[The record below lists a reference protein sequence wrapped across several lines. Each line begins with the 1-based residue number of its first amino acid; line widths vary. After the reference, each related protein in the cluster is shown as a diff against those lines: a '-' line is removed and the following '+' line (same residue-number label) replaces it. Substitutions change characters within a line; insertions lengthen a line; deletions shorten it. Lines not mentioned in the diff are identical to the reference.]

1 MLLFILALVT
11 SLAILVSFKIFE
23 RLNVST
29 PHAIVINYI
38 VAFALGYLY
47 QPYNFQNL
55 LSADWIYLSTISG
68 IILSVSFFIYAL
80 SIKYFGISISAL
92 SGKMSMLIPI
102 IVGFV
107 LLGDKILAHRIIGII
122 MIFPALYLLL
132 YENDKHTKTNKTN
145 KTKYLI
151 FPILLF
157 LFAGSNDSIFKIAD
171 TYYLLGDI
179 SNVYMY
185 LTNAFAI
192 SFVIA
197 IIVILIQK
205 PSINKN
211 QYLKTGIAGIE
222 LGILNWYSTFF
233 FLRAIRLLPIS
244 IFIPLYNICFVLLS
258 VLLGRILFKEK
269 FDKNKIVG
277 SIIAILSIVLLS
289 I

>member
-1 MLLFILALVT
+1 MLLFILAIIT

-47 QPYNFQNL
+47 QPYNFQNI
-55 LSADWIYLSTISG
+55 LSADWIYLSLASG
-68 IILSVSFFIYAL
+68 IILSVSFFIYSL
-80 SIKYFGISISAL
+80 SIKYFGISITAL
-92 SGKMSMLIPI
+92 SGKMSILIPI
-102 IVGFV
+102 LVGFL
-107 LLGDKILAHRIIGII
+107 LLGDSVLVHRIIGII

-132 YENDKHTKTNKTN
+132 YENDKQAKTN
-145 KTKYLI
+145 KTKFLI

-157 LFAGSNDSIFKIAD
+157 LFTGSNDSIFKIAD
-171 TYYLLGDI
+171 TFYLLGDI
-179 SNVYMY
+179 REVYVF

-192 SFVIA
+192 SFIVA
-197 IIVILIQK
+197 IIFILIQK
-205 PSINKN
+205 PKINKK

-222 LGILNWYSTFF
+222 LGVLNWYSTFF
-233 FLRAIRLLPIS
+233 FLRVIRLLPLS
-244 IFIPLYNICFVLLS
+244 LFIPLYNICFVLLS
-258 VLLGRILFKEK
+258 VFLGRILFKEK
-269 FDKNKIVG
+269 FDKNKIIG

>member
-23 RLNVST
+23 RFNVST

-47 QPYNFQNL
+47 QPYNFQNI

-68 IILSVSFFIYAL
+68 IILSVLFFIYAL
-80 SIKYFGISISAL
+80 SIKYFGISITAL
-92 SGKMSMLIPI
+92 SGKMSILIPI

-132 YENDKHTKTNKTN
+132 YENDKHAKSN

-244 IFIPLYNICFVLLS
+244 IFIPLYNICLVLMS

-277 SIIAILSIVLLS
+277 TIIAILSIVLLS

>member
-23 RLNVST
+23 RLNIST

-47 QPYNFQNL
+47 QPFNFQNI

-80 SIKYFGISISAL
+80 SIKYFGISITAL
-92 SGKMSMLIPI
+92 SGKMSILIPI

-107 LLGDKILAHRIIGII
+107 LLGDEILVHRIIGII

-132 YENDKHTKTNKTN
+132 YENDKNTKTNKI
-145 KTKYLI
+145 KYLI

-157 LFAGSNDSIFKIAD
+157 LFTGSNDSIFKIAD
-171 TYYLLGDI
+171 TYYLFGNI
-179 SNVYMY
+179 SNVYMF

-197 IIVILIQK
+197 IIFILIQK

-211 QYLKTGIAGIE
+211 QYLKTSIAGVE

-233 FLRAIRLLPIS
+233 FLRVIRLLPIS

-269 FDKNKIVG
+269 FDKNKIIG

>member
-1 MLLFILALVT
+1 MLLFILAIIT

-47 QPYNFQNL
+47 QPYNFQNI
-55 LSADWIYLSTISG
+55 LSADLIYLSLASG
-68 IILSVSFFIYAL
+68 IILSVSFFIYSL
-80 SIKYFGISISAL
+80 SIKYFGISITAL
-92 SGKMSMLIPI
+92 SGKMSILIPI
-102 IVGFV
+102 LIGFL
-107 LLGDKILAHRIIGII
+107 LLGDSVLVHRIIGII

-132 YENDKHTKTNKTN
+132 YENDKQANTN
-145 KTKYLI
+145 KTKFLI

-157 LFAGSNDSIFKIAD
+157 LFTGSNDSIFKIAD
-171 TYYLLGDI
+171 TFYLLGDI
-179 SNVYMY
+179 REVYVF

-192 SFVIA
+192 SFIVA
-197 IIVILIQK
+197 IIFILIQK
-205 PSINKN
+205 PKINKK

-222 LGILNWYSTFF
+222 LGVLNWYSTFF
-233 FLRAIRLLPIS
+233 FLRVIRLLPLS
-244 IFIPLYNICFVLLS
+244 LFIPLYNICFVLLS
-258 VLLGRILFKEK
+258 VFLGRILFKEK
-269 FDKNKIVG
+269 FDKNKIIG

>member
-23 RLNVST
+23 RFNVST

-47 QPYNFQNL
+47 QPYNFQNI

-68 IILSVSFFIYAL
+68 IILSVLFFIYAL
-80 SIKYFGISISAL
+80 SIKYFGISITAL
-92 SGKMSMLIPI
+92 SGKMSILIPI

-107 LLGDKILAHRIIGII
+107 LLGDQILAHRIIGII

-132 YENDKHTKTNKTN
+132 YENDKHTKSN

-244 IFIPLYNICFVLLS
+244 IFIPLYNICLVLMS

-277 SIIAILSIVLLS
+277 TIIAILSIVLLS

>member
-1 MLLFILALVT
+1 MLLFILAIVT

-47 QPYNFQNL
+47 QPYNFQNI
-55 LSADWIYLSTISG
+55 LSADWIYLSLASG
-68 IILSVSFFIYAL
+68 IILSVSFFIYSL
-80 SIKYFGISISAL
+80 SIKYFGISITAL
-92 SGKMSMLIPI
+92 SGKMSILIPI
-102 IVGFV
+102 LIGFL
-107 LLGDKILAHRIIGII
+107 LLGDSVLVHRIIGII

-132 YENDKHTKTNKTN
+132 YENDKQANTN
-145 KTKYLI
+145 KTKFLI

-157 LFAGSNDSIFKIAD
+157 LFTGSNDSIFKIAD
-171 TYYLLGDI
+171 TFYLLGDI
-179 SNVYMY
+179 REVYVF

-192 SFVIA
+192 SFIVA
-197 IIVILIQK
+197 IIFILIQK
-205 PSINKN
+205 PKINKK

-222 LGILNWYSTFF
+222 LGVLNWYSTFF
-233 FLRAIRLLPIS
+233 FLRVIRLLPLS
-244 IFIPLYNICFVLLS
+244 LFIPLYNICFVLLS
-258 VLLGRILFKEK
+258 VFLGRILFKEK
-269 FDKNKIVG
+269 FDKNKIIG

>member
-1 MLLFILALVT
+1 M
-11 SLAILVSFKIFE
+11 
-23 RLNVST
+23 
-29 PHAIVINYI
+29 
-38 VAFALGYLY
+38 
-47 QPYNFQNL
+47 
-55 LSADWIYLSTISG
+55 
-68 IILSVSFFIYAL
+68 
-80 SIKYFGISISAL
+80 SI
-92 SGKMSMLIPI
+92 LIPI

-132 YENDKHTKTNKTN
+132 YENDKHTKTN

-197 IIVILIQK
+197 IIFILIQK

-244 IFIPLYNICFVLLS
+244 IFIPLFNICFVLLS

>member
-80 SIKYFGISISAL
+80 SIKYFGISITAL

-132 YENDKHTKTNKTN
+132 YENNKHTKTNKI
-145 KTKYLI
+145 KYLI

-157 LFAGSNDSIFKIAD
+157 LFTGSNDSIFKIAD

-197 IIVILIQK
+197 IIFVLIQK
-205 PSINKN
+205 PSIDKN
-211 QYLKTGIAGIE
+211 QYLKTSIAGIE

-233 FLRAIRLLPIS
+233 FLRTIRLLPIS
-244 IFIPLYNICFVLLS
+244 IFIPLFNICFVLLS

>member
-1 MLLFILALVT
+1 MLLFILAIVT
-11 SLAILVSFKIFE
+11 SLAILVSFKVFE

-47 QPYNFQNL
+47 QPYNLQNL
-55 LSADWIYLSTISG
+55 LSTDWIYLSTISG
-68 IILSVSFFIYAL
+68 ILLSVSFFIYAL
-80 SIKYFGISISAL
+80 SIKYFGISITAL

-132 YENDKHTKTNKTN
+132 YENDKHTKTNKI
-145 KTKYLI
+145 KYLI

-157 LFAGSNDSIFKIAD
+157 LFAGSNDSIFKISD

-197 IIVILIQK
+197 IIFVLIQK

>member
-1 MLLFILALVT
+1 
-11 SLAILVSFKIFE
+11 
-23 RLNVST
+23 
-29 PHAIVINYI
+29 
-38 VAFALGYLY
+38 
-47 QPYNFQNL
+47 
-55 LSADWIYLSTISG
+55 
-68 IILSVSFFIYAL
+68 
-80 SIKYFGISISAL
+80 YFGISITAL
-92 SGKMSMLIPI
+92 SGKMSILIPI

-132 YENDKHTKTNKTN
+132 YENDKHAKSN

-244 IFIPLYNICFVLLS
+244 IFIPLYNICLVLMS

-277 SIIAILSIVLLS
+277 TIIAILSIVLLS

>member
-23 RLNVST
+23 RFNVST

-47 QPYNFQNL
+47 QPYNFQNI

-68 IILSVSFFIYAL
+68 IILSVLFFIYAL
-80 SIKYFGISISAL
+80 SIKYFGISITAL
-92 SGKMSMLIPI
+92 SGKMSILIPI

-107 LLGDKILAHRIIGII
+107 LLGDQILAHRIIGII

-132 YENDKHTKTNKTN
+132 YENDKHTKSN

-157 LFAGSNDSIFKIAD
+157 LFAGSNDSVFKIAD

-205 PSINKN
+205 QSINKN

-244 IFIPLYNICFVLLS
+244 IFIPLYNICLVLMS

-277 SIIAILSIVLLS
+277 TIIAILSIVLLS

>member
-1 MLLFILALVT
+1 MLLFILAIVT

-47 QPYNFQNL
+47 QPYNFQNI
-55 LSADWIYLSTISG
+55 LSADWIYLSLASG
-68 IILSVSFFIYAL
+68 IILSVSFFIYSL
-80 SIKYFGISISAL
+80 SIKYFGISITAL
-92 SGKMSMLIPI
+92 SGKMSILIPI
-102 IVGFV
+102 LIGFL
-107 LLGDKILAHRIIGII
+107 LLGDSVLVHRIIGII

-132 YENDKHTKTNKTN
+132 YENDKQANTN
-145 KTKYLI
+145 KTKFLI

-157 LFAGSNDSIFKIAD
+157 LFTGSNDSIFKIAD
-171 TYYLLGDI
+171 TFYLLGDI
-179 SNVYMY
+179 REVYVF

-192 SFVIA
+192 SFIVA
-197 IIVILIQK
+197 IIFILIQK
-205 PSINKN
+205 PKINEK

-222 LGILNWYSTFF
+222 LGVLNWYSTFF
-233 FLRAIRLLPIS
+233 FLRVIRLLPLS
-244 IFIPLYNICFVLLS
+244 LFIPLYNICFVLLS
-258 VLLGRILFKEK
+258 VFLGRILFKEK
-269 FDKNKIVG
+269 FDKNKIIG

>member
-23 RLNVST
+23 RLNAST

-47 QPYNFQNL
+47 QPYNFQNI

-80 SIKYFGISISAL
+80 SIKYFGISITAL
-92 SGKMSMLIPI
+92 SGKMSILIPI
-102 IVGFV
+102 IVGFL
-107 LLGDKILAHRIIGII
+107 LLGDSVLVHRIIGII

-132 YENDKHTKTNKTN
+132 YENDKQAKTNKI
-145 KTKYLI
+145 KYLI

-157 LFAGSNDSIFKIAD
+157 LFTGSNDSIFKIAD
-171 TYYLLGDI
+171 TYYLLGNI
-179 SNVYMY
+179 SNVYMF

-197 IIVILIQK
+197 IIFILIQK

-211 QYLKTGIAGIE
+211 QYLKTSIAGVE

-233 FLRAIRLLPIS
+233 FLRVIRLLPIS

-269 FDKNKIVG
+269 FDKNKIIG

>member
-11 SLAILVSFKIFE
+11 SLAIIVSFKIFE

-47 QPYNFQNL
+47 QPYNFQNI

-80 SIKYFGISISAL
+80 SIKYFGISITAL
-92 SGKMSMLIPI
+92 SGKMSILIPI

-132 YENDKHTKTNKTN
+132 YENDKHTKTN

-197 IIVILIQK
+197 IIFILIQK

-244 IFIPLYNICFVLLS
+244 IFIPLFNICFVLLS

>member
-47 QPYNFQNL
+47 QPYNFQNI

-80 SIKYFGISISAL
+80 SIKYFGISITAL
-92 SGKMSMLIPI
+92 SGKMSILIPI

-107 LLGDKILAHRIIGII
+107 LLGDEILVHRIIGII

-132 YENDKHTKTNKTN
+132 YENDKQAKTNKI
-145 KTKYLI
+145 KYLI

-157 LFAGSNDSIFKIAD
+157 LFTGSNDSIFKIAD
-171 TYYLLGDI
+171 TYYLLGNI
-179 SNVYMY
+179 SNVYMF

-197 IIVILIQK
+197 IIFILIQK

-211 QYLKTGIAGIE
+211 QYLKTSIAGVE

-233 FLRAIRLLPIS
+233 FLRVIRLLPIS

-269 FDKNKIVG
+269 FDKNKIIG

>member
-23 RLNVST
+23 RFNVST

-47 QPYNFQNL
+47 RPYNFQNI

-68 IILSVSFFIYAL
+68 IILSVLFFIYAL
-80 SIKYFGISISAL
+80 SIKYFGISITAL
-92 SGKMSMLIPI
+92 SGKMSILIPI

-132 YENDKHTKTNKTN
+132 YENDKHAKSN

-205 PSINKN
+205 QSINKN

-244 IFIPLYNICFVLLS
+244 IFIPLYNICLVLMS

-277 SIIAILSIVLLS
+277 TIIAILSIVLLS

>member
-132 YENDKHTKTNKTN
+132 YENDKHAKSN

-244 IFIPLYNICFVLLS
+244 IFIPLYNICLVLMS

-277 SIIAILSIVLLS
+277 TIIAILSIVLLS

>member
-47 QPYNFQNL
+47 QPYNFQNI

-80 SIKYFGISISAL
+80 SIKYFGISITAL
-92 SGKMSMLIPI
+92 SGKMSILIPI

-107 LLGDKILAHRIIGII
+107 LLGDEILVHRIIGII

-132 YENDKHTKTNKTN
+132 YENDKHTKTNKI
-145 KTKYLI
+145 KYLI

-157 LFAGSNDSIFKIAD
+157 LFTGSNDSIFKIAD
-171 TYYLLGDI
+171 TYYLFGNI
-179 SNVYMY
+179 SNVYMF

-197 IIVILIQK
+197 IIFILIQK

-211 QYLKTGIAGIE
+211 QYLKTSIAGVE

-233 FLRAIRLLPIS
+233 FLRVIRLLPIS

-269 FDKNKIVG
+269 FDKNKIIG

>member
-1 MLLFILALVT
+1 MLLFILAIVT

-23 RLNVST
+23 RLNIST

-47 QPYNFQNL
+47 QPYNFQNI

-80 SIKYFGISISAL
+80 SIKYFGISITAL
-92 SGKMSMLIPI
+92 SGKMSILIPI
-102 IVGFV
+102 IVGFL
-107 LLGDKILAHRIIGII
+107 LLGDSVLVHRIIGII

-132 YENDKHTKTNKTN
+132 YENDKQAKTNKI
-145 KTKYLI
+145 KYLI

-157 LFAGSNDSIFKIAD
+157 LFTGSNDSIFKIAD
-171 TYYLLGDI
+171 TYYLLGNI
-179 SNVYMY
+179 SNVYMF

-197 IIVILIQK
+197 IIFILIQK

-211 QYLKTGIAGIE
+211 QYLKTSIAGVE

-233 FLRAIRLLPIS
+233 FLRVIRLLPIS

-269 FDKNKIVG
+269 FEKNKIIG

>member
-23 RLNVST
+23 RFNVST

-47 QPYNFQNL
+47 RPYNFQNI

-68 IILSVSFFIYAL
+68 IILSVLFFIYAL
-80 SIKYFGISISAL
+80 SIKYFGISITAL
-92 SGKMSMLIPI
+92 SGKMSILIPI

-132 YENDKHTKTNKTN
+132 YENDKHAKSN

-244 IFIPLYNICFVLLS
+244 IFIPLYNICLVLMS

-277 SIIAILSIVLLS
+277 TIIAILSIVLLS

>member
-1 MLLFILALVT
+1 MLLFILAIVT

-23 RLNVST
+23 RLNIST

-47 QPYNFQNL
+47 QPYNFQNI

-80 SIKYFGISISAL
+80 SIKYFGISITAL
-92 SGKMSMLIPI
+92 SGKMSILIPI

-107 LLGDKILAHRIIGII
+107 LLGDEILVHRIIGII

-132 YENDKHTKTNKTN
+132 YENDKHTKTNKI
-145 KTKYLI
+145 KYLI

-157 LFAGSNDSIFKIAD
+157 LFTGSNDSIFKIAD
-171 TYYLLGDI
+171 TYYLFGNI
-179 SNVYMY
+179 SNVYMF

-197 IIVILIQK
+197 IIFILIQK

-211 QYLKTGIAGIE
+211 QYLKTSIAGVE

-233 FLRAIRLLPIS
+233 FLRVIRLLPIS

-269 FDKNKIVG
+269 FDKNKIIG

>member
-1 MLLFILALVT
+1 MLLFILAIVT

-23 RLNVST
+23 RLNIST

-47 QPYNFQNL
+47 QPYNFQNI

-80 SIKYFGISISAL
+80 SIKYFGISITAL
-92 SGKMSMLIPI
+92 SGKMSILIPI

-107 LLGDKILAHRIIGII
+107 LLGDEILVHRIIGII

-132 YENDKHTKTNKTN
+132 YENDNHTKTNKI
-145 KTKYLI
+145 KYLI

-157 LFAGSNDSIFKIAD
+157 LFTGSNDSIFKIAD
-171 TYYLLGDI
+171 TYYLFGNI
-179 SNVYMY
+179 SNVYMF

-197 IIVILIQK
+197 IIFILIQK

-211 QYLKTGIAGIE
+211 QYLKTSIAGVE

-233 FLRAIRLLPIS
+233 FLRVIRLLPIS

-269 FDKNKIVG
+269 FDKNKIIG

>member
-1 MLLFILALVT
+1 MLLFILAIVT

-23 RLNVST
+23 RLNIST

-47 QPYNFQNL
+47 QPYNFQNI

-80 SIKYFGISISAL
+80 SIKYFGISITAL
-92 SGKMSMLIPI
+92 SGKMSILIPI
-102 IVGFV
+102 IVGFL
-107 LLGDKILAHRIIGII
+107 LLGDSVLVHRIIGII

-132 YENDKHTKTNKTN
+132 YENDKQAKTNKI
-145 KTKYLI
+145 KYLI

-157 LFAGSNDSIFKIAD
+157 LFTGSNDSIFKIAD
-171 TYYLLGDI
+171 TYYLLGNI
-179 SNVYMY
+179 SNVYMF

-197 IIVILIQK
+197 IIFILIQK

-211 QYLKTGIAGIE
+211 QYLKTSIAGVE

-233 FLRAIRLLPIS
+233 FLRVIRLLPIS

-269 FDKNKIVG
+269 FDKNKIIG

>member
-23 RLNVST
+23 RLNISP

-38 VAFALGYLY
+38 IAFALGYLY
-47 QPYNFQNL
+47 QPYNFQNI

-80 SIKYFGISISAL
+80 SIKYFGISITAL
-92 SGKMSMLIPI
+92 SGKMSILIPI

-107 LLGDKILAHRIIGII
+107 LLGDEILVHRIIGII
-122 MIFPALYLLL
+122 MIFPALYL
-132 YENDKHTKTNKTN
+132 
-145 KTKYLI
+145 I

-157 LFAGSNDSIFKIAD
+157 LFTGSNDSIFKIAD
-171 TYYLLGDI
+171 TYYLFGNI
-179 SNVYMY
+179 SNVYMF

-197 IIVILIQK
+197 IIFILIQK

-211 QYLKTGIAGIE
+211 QYLKTCLAGIE

-233 FLRAIRLLPIS
+233 FLRVIRLLPIS

-269 FDKNKIVG
+269 FDKNKIIG

>member
-1 MLLFILALVT
+1 MLLFILAIVT

-23 RLNVST
+23 RLNIST

-47 QPYNFQNL
+47 QPFNFPNL
-55 LSADWIYLSTISG
+55 LFINWFYLSIISG
-68 IILSVSFFIYAL
+68 TMLSVSFFIYAL
-80 SIKYFGISISAL
+80 SIKYFGISITAL
-92 SGKMSMLIPI
+92 SGKMSILIPI

-107 LLGDKILAHRIIGII
+107 LLGDEILVHRIIGII
-122 MIFPALYLLL
+122 MIFPALFLLL
-132 YENDKHTKTNKTN
+132 YENDKHTKTNKIR
-145 KTKYLI
+145 YLI

-157 LFAGSNDSIFKIAD
+157 LFTGSNDSIFKIAD
-171 TYYLLGDI
+171 TYYLFGNI
-179 SNVYMY
+179 SNVYMF

-197 IIVILIQK
+197 IIFILIQK

-211 QYLKTGIAGIE
+211 QYLKTCLAGIE

-233 FLRAIRLLPIS
+233 FLRVIRLLPIS

-269 FDKNKIVG
+269 FDKNKIIG

>member
-1 MLLFILALVT
+1 MLLFILAIIT

-47 QPYNFQNL
+47 QPYNFQNI
-55 LSADWIYLSTISG
+55 LSADLIYLSLASG
-68 IILSVSFFIYAL
+68 IILSVSFFIYSL
-80 SIKYFGISISAL
+80 SIKYFGISITAL
-92 SGKMSMLIPI
+92 SGKMSILIPI
-102 IVGFV
+102 LIGFL
-107 LLGDKILAHRIIGII
+107 LLGDSVLVHRIIGII

-132 YENDKHTKTNKTN
+132 YENDKQAKTN
-145 KTKYLI
+145 KTKFLI

-157 LFAGSNDSIFKIAD
+157 LFTGSNDSIFKIAD
-171 TYYLLGDI
+171 TFYLLGDI
-179 SNVYMY
+179 REVYVF

-192 SFVIA
+192 SFIVA
-197 IIVILIQK
+197 IIFILIQK
-205 PSINKN
+205 PKINKK

-222 LGILNWYSTFF
+222 LGVLNWYSTFF
-233 FLRAIRLLPIS
+233 FLRVIRLLPLS
-244 IFIPLYNICFVLLS
+244 LFIPLYNICFVLLS
-258 VLLGRILFKEK
+258 VFLGRILFKEK
-269 FDKNKIVG
+269 FDKNKIIG

>member
-23 RLNVST
+23 RFNVST

-47 QPYNFQNL
+47 QPYNFQNI

-68 IILSVSFFIYAL
+68 IILSVLFFIYAL
-80 SIKYFGISISAL
+80 SIKYFGISITAL
-92 SGKMSMLIPI
+92 SGKMSILIPI

-132 YENDKHTKTNKTN
+132 YENDKHTKSN

-244 IFIPLYNICFVLLS
+244 IFIPLYNICLVLMS

-277 SIIAILSIVLLS
+277 TIIAILSIVLLS

>member
-23 RLNVST
+23 RFNVST

-47 QPYNFQNL
+47 QPYNFQNI

-68 IILSVSFFIYAL
+68 IILSVLFFIYAL
-80 SIKYFGISISAL
+80 SIKYFGISITAL
-92 SGKMSMLIPI
+92 SGKMSILIPI

-107 LLGDKILAHRIIGII
+107 LLGDQILAHRIIGII

-132 YENDKHTKTNKTN
+132 YENDKHTKSN

-157 LFAGSNDSIFKIAD
+157 LFAGSNDSVFKIAD

-244 IFIPLYNICFVLLS
+244 IFIPLYNICLVLMS

-277 SIIAILSIVLLS
+277 TIIAILSIVLLS